1 MLFVSLA
8 PLTLLAVSLVVATHD
23 SSAPSDYPQVDRA
36 DGHDY
41 PRASTSGR
49 GLSEM
54 SERSCTARVMATYN
68 TRAPR

>member
-8 PLTLLAVSLVVATHD
+8 PLTLLAVSLLVATHD
-23 SSAPSDYPQVDRA
+23 SSAPSDYPHADRVD
-36 DGHDY
+36 DHDY
-41 PRASTSGR
+41 PSASTSGR